1 MSNNNPRYT
10 VFVLTSKGGRV
21 LRTDTPDAALVEL
34 SKECRILEIQQV
46 VDNRS
51 NNPNGSAHNV
61 YCVR

>member
-10 VFVLTSKGGRV
+10 IFVLTDKGGRI
-21 LRTDTPDAALVEL
+21 LRTDTPDAAVAEL

-51 NNPNGSAHNV
+51 NNPNGSAYNV